1 MIDRLERLVNLV
13 IALRET
19 RRPMTADE
27 IHERVAGYDQDTHEA
42 FRRAFERDKADLRA
56 LGVPV
61 ATAPV
66 DRWDDTPGYR
76 IDPRSYDLPSVALS
90 GPELTALALALQ
102 VTGLVDEAAGGLR
115 KLEVDAG
122 EPEAE
127 RLATGLPVGV
137 DLSDPISGVLLE
149 AQLSRTVLRFEYLP
163 LQGRPATRTV
173 DPHAVVHRRGRWY
186 LVGRDHERRGRRV
199 FRLDRIRGRV
209 DTVGGPGAFEPPPE
223 GVTVDDVLPQPPPDA
238 ARDAEV
244 DAAPSVAWLVARR
257 ARGGGRAAAAGW
269 TRYTVPVGDP
279 DRFVGWALEYGSD
292 LRVRAPAPLRRRVV
306 EALRAR
312 AQGEPAVDGEG

>member
-27 IHERVAGYDQDTHEA
+27 IHERVAGYDQETHEA
-42 FRRAFERDKADLRA
+42 FRRTFERDKADLRA

-66 DRWDDTPGYR
+66 DRWDDAQGYR
-76 IDPRSYDLPSVALS
+76 IDPRRYDLPSVALS
-90 GPELTALALALQ
+90 GSELTALALALQ
-102 VTGLVDEAAGGLR
+102 VTGLVDEAAAGLR
-115 KLEVDAG
+115 KLEVDAD
-122 EPEAE
+122 EPAAE
-127 RLATGLPVGV
+127 RLTPAPPVGV
-137 DLSDPISGVLLE
+137 DLSHPVSATLLE
-149 AQLSRTVLRFEYLP
+149 AQLSRTVVRFDYSP
-163 LQGRPATRTV
+163 LEGRTARRTV

-209 DTVGGPGAFEPPPE
+209 TTVGEPGAFEPPPE
-223 GVTVDDVLPQPPPDA
+223 GVGVDDVLPQPPPDA
-238 ARDAEV
+238 PPDAEV

-257 ARGGGRAAAAGW
+257 ARGAGRPAPGGW
-269 TRYTVPVGDP
+269 TRYSLPVGDP
-279 DRFVGWALEYGSD
+279 DRFVGWVLEYGPE
-292 LRVRAPAPLRRRVV
+292 LRVIRPASLRRRVRQQLRSLAHGQPEV
-306 EALRAR
+306 E
-312 AQGEPAVDGEG
+312 D

>member
-27 IHERVAGYDQDTHEA
+27 IHDRVAGYDQDTHEA
-42 FRRAFERDKADLRA
+42 FRRTFERDKADLRA

-61 ATAPV
+61 TTAPLG
-66 DRWDDTPGYR
+66 RWDDTQGYR

-90 GPELTALALALQ
+90 GSELTALALALQ
-102 VTGLVDEAAGGLR
+102 VTGLVDEAGAGLR
-115 KLEVDAG
+115 KLEVDAD
-122 EPEAE
+122 EPAAE
-127 RLATGLPVGV
+127 RLVPAAPVGV
-137 DLSDPISGVLLE
+137 DLSHPVSAVLLE
-149 AQLSRTVLRFEYLP
+149 AQLSRTVVRFDYAP
-163 LQGRPATRTV
+163 LEGRTARRTV

-209 DTVGGPGAFEPPPE
+209 TTVGESEAFEPPPE
-223 GVTVDDVLPQPPPDA
+223 GVTVDDVLPQPPADA
-238 ARDAEV
+238 PSDAEV
-244 DAAPSVAWLVARR
+244 DAAPSVGWLVARR
-257 ARGGGRAAAAGW
+257 AHGDGRPVPGGW

-279 DRFVGWALEYGSD
+279 DRFVGWALEYGPE
-292 LRVRAPAPLRRRVV
+292 LRVRGPAPLRRRVIEQLRSLANAEAAV
-306 EALRAR
+306 E
-312 AQGEPAVDGEG
+312 D